1 MLEALGSGTFNQE
14 PSHRP
19 TDRADLRRASR
30 ALHSASVGGRTSSP
44 MDLRSRAYH
53 DRVDKRYRWALAVI
67 GAVAIAAIIMMMNRG
82 GDDIQVQT
90 AEVTSGLIARRVLV
104 TGTLEPARMVE
115 VGSRVSGTV
124 TSAVDFNSRVK
135 AGQVLARLDPTTF
148 HTRLAEAEAGVLKA
162 QAERASRQAALD
174 DARRKFENV
183 QALAGDEQLARAELD
198 LARKTMLQA
207 AAEVRGADADIAA
220 ARAAVT
226 QARVSLDH
234 TIIRSPID
242 GVVIGRHVDV
252 GQTVVA
258 SVNAPILFTL
268 GDLRRM
274 RLLAEVPEG
283 EVGGVQPG
291 SQVRFEIESIGGRAF
306 TGTVAQVRLAP
317 QVVLSTATNAGTG
330 ATTAATGA
338 TTATAGTSGSSPGG
352 TSATTQP
359 AGSSTR
365 NSAPAQASGSS
376 TSPSPAAPPTAP
388 SSAAATTST
397 QQKAPTIGVVSYIAV
412 IEVDAANQDIPPGGT
427 ALVIL
432 AGSERAQAVRVPNN
446 ALTFAPSAE
455 ALAAVNQEPPAL
467 SRTDVGSP
475 KQTRTRHG
483 YVWKFQNSRFV
494 PVAVETGIA
503 DESWTELVAGG
514 VRPGDRVVTAA
525 LPLRR

>member
-1 MLEALGSGTFNQE
+1 MT
-14 PSHRP
+14 
-19 TDRADLRRASR
+19 
-30 ALHSASVGGRTSSP
+30 V
-44 MDLRSRAYH
+44 
-53 DRVDKRYRWALAVI
+53 VDTRYRWARAGVI
-67 GAVAIAAIIMMMNRG
+67 AAVAIVAIIMMMTRDD
-82 GDDIQVQT
+82 DDIQVQT
-90 AEVTSGLIARRVLV
+90 AEVTSGLIARQVLV
-104 TGTLEPARMVE
+104 TGRFEPARMVE

-124 TSAVDFNSRVK
+124 ASAVDFNSRVK

-174 DARRKFENV
+174 DARRKFENAQV
-183 QALAGDEQLARAELD
+183 LAGDEQLARAELD
-198 LARKTMLQA
+198 LARTTMLQA
-207 AAEVRGADADIAA
+207 AADVRGADADIAA

-252 GQTVVA
+252 GQTIVA

-268 GDLRRM
+268 GNLRRM

-306 TGTVAQVRLAP
+306 TGTVAEVRLEP
-317 QVVLSTATNAGTG
+317 QVVLGTATNAGTS
-330 ATTAATGA
+330 TPTAATG
-338 TTATAGTSGSSPGG
+338 TTSAPAATSGSSSGA
-352 TSATTQP
+352 TRVTTQP
-359 AGSSTR
+359 AGSATT
-365 NSAPAQASGSS
+365 NSAQASGQG
-376 TSPSPAAPPTAP
+376 TSPSPATPTTAS

-397 QQKAPTIGVVSYIAV
+397 QQSAATMGVVTYIAV
-412 IEVDAANQDIPPGGT
+412 IDVDSANQDIPPGGT
-427 ALVIL
+427 ALVTL

-455 ALAAVNQEPPAL
+455 TLAAVNQKPPAL
-467 SRTDVGSP
+467 SRPNVGSP

-483 YVWKFQNSRFV
+483 YVWKFENSRFV

-525 LPLRR
+525 LPLGR